1 MRGDFE
7 KLTEEE
13 YRVYGVKKSDFE
25 YTINL
30 VREVIQDRR
39 ELYEQREEVIRKE
52 SPDVC
57 EDILDDIN
65 YYRYL
70 DDQFLWQFALWRL
83 QGLFEAVIV
92 HQLSIS
98 GNAHKLRGLAS
109 KINALS
115 AAGYEISKSEKESLM
130 NWAKLRNALSHA
142 PPEQFRPIPIGERD
156 ISEYWELLDCL
167 IRRWTSTDGSSGTW

>member
-1 MRGDFE
+1 MRGDLE

-70 DDQFLWQFALWRL
+70 DDQFLW
-83 QGLFEAVIV
+83 
-92 HQLSIS
+92 
-98 GNAHKLRGLAS
+98 
-109 KINALS
+109 
-115 AAGYEISKSEKESLM
+115 
-130 NWAKLRNALSHA
+130 
-142 PPEQFRPIPIGERD
+142 
-156 ISEYWELLDCL
+156 
-167 IRRWTSTDGSSGTW
+167 